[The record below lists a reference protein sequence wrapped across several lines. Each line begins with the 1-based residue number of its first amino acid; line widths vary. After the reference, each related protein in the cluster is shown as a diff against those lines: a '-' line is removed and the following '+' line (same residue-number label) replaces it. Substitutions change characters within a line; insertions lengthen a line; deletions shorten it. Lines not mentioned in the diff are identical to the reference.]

1 MLRPLQLPS
10 IIGALLMLCG
20 ICSASQVI
28 PFEYRDGLIWIKVN
42 TPQSEV
48 PLNFVLDSGAG
59 SSVLDL
65 ATARKLNVKLKV
77 RERVQCVDAAMS
89 AWRVDGFSANVGG
102 VAIRDNPLSL
112 DLSETSELCSRRIDG
127 LLGHDFF
134 RDRIVQIDFK
144 ARCIRLLYE
153 ADDRNSCAVVSMKV
167 RRGAM
172 CVPVSVNGH
181 PPRWTRLDTGCDDGL
196 RWVQRGGHGYVRASL
211 QVGQEDISN
220 VQIALHHTEIFPS
233 EAGLLG
239 NGVLANYRVTI
250 DAVKKRLLLE
260 KS

>member
-1 MLRPLQLPS
+1 MLRPLRIPS
-10 IIGALLMLCG
+10 IIGGLLILCG
-20 ICSASQVI
+20 ICPANQVI

-42 TPQSEV
+42 TPQSKE

-65 ATARKLNVKLKV
+65 ATARKLNVKLET
-77 RERVQCVDAAMS
+77 RERVQCVGAAMS

-102 VAIRDNPLSL
+102 VAIRDTPLSL

-134 RDRIVQIDFK
+134 QDRIVQIDFK
-144 ARCIRLLYE
+144 ARCIRLLNE

-167 RRGAM
+167 RRGTM
-172 CVPVSVNGH
+172 CVPVSVNGQR
-181 PPRWTRLDTGCDDGL
+181 PRWTRLDTGCDAGL

-211 QVGQEDISN
+211 QVGQEDISD
-220 VQIALHHTEIFPS
+220 VQIALHHEEIFPS